1 MLIRLPGV
9 YRPQAD
15 TWLLVDALRQ
25 AAIPDGAR
33 VLDVGSGTGALSVAA
48 ATAGAREVLA
58 VDVSRRAALTT
69 WCNARVR
76 GLPVQARWGDALEVA
91 AGRLFDV
98 IVANPPYVP
107 CELPSP
113 PGRGRARAWDAGREG
128 RAMVDRV
135 AALAP
140 LLLAPGGM
148 ILIVHSQ
155 LCGVDRTLHQLRGGG
170 LKASVVA
177 RHIEPFGPVLRG
189 RVAFLEDDGLI
200 DVGQRHE
207 ELVVIRGDR
216 LERAA

>member
-1 MLIRLPGV
+1 M
-9 YRPQAD
+9 
-15 TWLLVDALRQ
+15 VDALRQ

-48 ATAGAREVLA
+48 ATAGAGEVLA
-58 VDVSRRAALTT
+58 VDVSRRAALAT
-69 WCNARVR
+69 WCNATAR
-76 GLPVQARWGDALEVA
+76 GLPIQVRWGDALEVA

-135 AALAP
+135 TALAP

-148 ILIVHSQ
+148 VLIVHSQ

-189 RVAFLEDDGLI
+189 RVAFLEDGGLI

-216 LERAA
+216 IERAA